1 MELSGAR
8 VARESAPPVMTAT
21 RVLIVEDHPLMCLGI
36 RKALNASGDIVVVGE
51 AHDGA
56 SALTMIGELAPDVVL
71 LDFTLPDADA
81 VSVMRDARQRG
92 WHPAVIV
99 LTCRMDEQ
107 CVRSAIDGGA
117 VGFLTKTSVDAS
129 SLSNAVR
136 DARLGGS
143 VVSPDAMSSLVSA
156 ARHSGGDG
164 PDHLTQ
170 REVEIWHLVA
180 AGLSNREIATRLC
193 LSERTVKFHVGNLLH
208 KTGTR
213 SRSEATA
220 LAYRQGIMDGYA

>member
-8 VARESAPPVMTAT
+8 VEREGVSPALSTI

-36 RKALNASGDIVVVGE
+36 RQALHDSGDITVVGE
-51 AHDGA
+51 VRDGA
-56 SALTMIGELAPDVVL
+56 GALALIGELAPDVVL

-81 VSVMRDARQRG
+81 VSVMHDIRHRG

-99 LTCRMDEQ
+99 LTCRTDELS
-107 CVRSAIDGGA
+107 VRSAIDGGA
-117 VGFLTKTSVDAS
+117 VGFLTKTSVDET
-129 SLSNAVR
+129 SLADAVR
-136 DARLGGS
+136 DACRGGS
-143 VVSPDAMSSLVSA
+143 VVSPDAVSSLVNA
-156 ARHSGGDG
+156 ARNNGNEG

-180 AGLSNREIATRLC
+180 SGLSNREIATQLC

-213 SRSEATA
+213 CRAEVTA
-220 LAYRQGIMDGYA
+220 LAYRRGIMDRYA